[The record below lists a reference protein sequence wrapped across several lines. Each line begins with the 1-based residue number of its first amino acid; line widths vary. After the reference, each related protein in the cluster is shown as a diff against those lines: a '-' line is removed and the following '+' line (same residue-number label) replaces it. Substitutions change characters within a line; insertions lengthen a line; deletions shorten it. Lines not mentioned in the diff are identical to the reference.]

1 MAAPTPGISSPGR
14 KVSCPVGVPGWRRK
28 RRAGAARRKAVAA
41 ARRISVLLCR
51 APDGGQRTNEPVCA
65 SALVPP
71 GNCPTNHSS
80 RVLYHPSFQ
89 AFCAAVALRQGA
101 LTLPMQNRKKEGF
114 TLNCADYFYSDPLM
128 SPGHRTYNCLSPGT
142 QEIFSCFSLNTPAPI
157 MAPCE
162 YLAAPK
168 ASPSAPPL
176 ALAGSSHTD
185 TRCLSPQYKMKEVE
199 NQVPESPFPP
209 GGAVSTFPKCSPSE
223 ADAVC
228 ALLSLSGACPPRSG
242 Q

>member
-14 KVSCPVGVPGWRRK
+14 KVSCRPSGGSWMEEEEEGWCCEEE
-28 RRAGAARRKAVAA
+28 G
-41 ARRISVLLCR
+41 CGCCQEDFW

>member
-1 MAAPTPGISSPGR
+1 MAPQNLVGLAAAFIAPSVTAALCVRVPYRR
-14 KVSCPVGVPGWRRK
+14 KVVMRELSAAYCGPSGGSWMEEEEEGWCCEEE
-28 RRAGAARRKAVAA
+28 G
-41 ARRISVLLCR
+41 CGCCQEDFW

-71 GNCPTNHSS
+71 
-80 RVLYHPSFQ
+80 
-89 AFCAAVALRQGA
+89 
-101 LTLPMQNRKKEGF
+101 GF

>member
-1 MAAPTPGISSPGR
+1 
-14 KVSCPVGVPGWRRK
+14 
-28 RRAGAARRKAVAA
+28 
-41 ARRISVLLCR
+41 
-51 APDGGQRTNEPVCA
+51 
-65 SALVPP
+65 
-71 GNCPTNHSS
+71 
-80 RVLYHPSFQ
+80 
-89 AFCAAVALRQGA
+89 
-101 LTLPMQNRKKEGF
+101 
-114 TLNCADYFYSDPLM
+114 M

-185 TRCLSPQYKMKEVE
+185 TRCLSRQYKMKEVE